1 MPCWTPPSARLV
13 LRTLTEPQ
21 KWCGLW
27 GESSCKNNQK
37 HGNKI
42 ELLESGGWFRTWIL
56 WLSIY
61 RECHHPNWLSYFSE
75 GLKPPTRSILS
86 RLMIVI
92 MLKTFRTEGGGLI
105 WTEWLK
111 KGHLYDCVTVDY
123 GLDMGK
129 LPKAPNIYKQDDR
142 CSGVEN
148 SMGVTSLT
156 SPSCLKF
163 PHLPPKNRET
173 MVKSRWN
180 QAALQVYKS
189 LVYHGYVETTSHH
202 PHLFEFVWI
211 IIIVFPHL
219 FTVFH
224 LDIWMVGLI
233 LTYIPMSWCKLRSAH
248 KDLTHLKLAPK
259 TSTQD
264 GS

>member
-1 MPCWTPPSARLV
+1 M
-13 LRTLTEPQ
+13 
-21 KWCGLW
+21 WCGLW

-42 ELLESGGWFRTWIL
+42 ELLESGGWFRTWIV

-123 GLDMGK
+123 GLHMGK

-163 PHLPPKNRET
+163 PHLPPKNREI
-173 MVKSRWN
+173 MVKSRCLSC
-180 QAALQVYKS
+180 ATSLQVTCIPWLCWNHQS
-189 LVYHGYVETTSHH
+189 SST
-202 PHLFEFVWI
+202 FVWI
-211 IIIVFPHL
+211 CLNYHHCLPTFVHCISFFGYLNGRFDPHL
-219 FTVFH
+219 YPYV
-224 LDIWMVGLI
+224 MVQTKI
-233 LTYIPMSWCKLRSAH
+233 CT
-248 KDLTHLKLAPK
+248 
-259 TSTQD
+259 
-264 GS
+264 